1 MRRGEET
8 VSAADREGAFGLGNR
23 KSHLTLRVGE
33 EHELGLTGLATAG
46 YQWSCDVE
54 GTRDALAVSKLPGA
68 RDRPD
73 PSEVGTS
80 ADEVFRITAL
90 RPGAATLR
98 FEQRRRWEKDT
109 PPLNTHVVDVEVLS

>member
-1 MRRGEET
+1 M

-33 EHELGLTGLATAG
+33 EHELRLTGLATAG
-46 YQWSCDVE
+46 YQWSCDEE

-73 PSEVGTS
+73 PSDVGTS

-98 FEQRRRWEKDT
+98 FEQRRRWEKDR
-109 PPLNTHVVDVEVLS
+109 PPLTTHVVHVEVLS